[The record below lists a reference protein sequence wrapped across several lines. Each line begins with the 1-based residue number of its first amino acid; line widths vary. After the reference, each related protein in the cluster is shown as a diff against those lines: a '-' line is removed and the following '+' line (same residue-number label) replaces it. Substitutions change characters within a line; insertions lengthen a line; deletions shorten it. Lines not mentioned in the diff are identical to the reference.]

1 MSWKPLNDLNLTLA
15 GVTVPMMNTR
25 MYVHFSDHSPYG
37 GLSMALS
44 VVHARQ
50 TNSFCPF
57 QGNASLWTTVLS
69 KSNKN
74 ILRPNQNLQLI
85 PKWHSSHPPN
95 SLFKQASHYTTSLAW
110 QLISESVVATTRT
123 APSAFARWIQKLGRS
138 LAGTS
143 RTECCGFDQCNP
155 TSLLLVPLNGESQA
169 HYFDATILTKLKRK
183 RKIRKEST
191 PKPFA
196 ANPRTVMVR
205 SWTL

>member
-44 VVHARQ
+44 VVHSRQ

-95 SLFKQASHYTTSLAW
+95 ALFKQASHYTTSLAW
-110 QLISESVVATTRT
+110 QLISKSVVAATRT
-123 APSAFARWIQKLGRS
+123 APSAFARWIRKLPHWA
-138 LAGTS
+138 LPS
-143 RTECCGFDQCNP
+143 RNVSDRV
-155 TSLLLVPLNGESQA
+155 LW
-169 HYFDATILTKLKRK
+169 
-183 RKIRKEST
+183 IRPVQSY
-191 PKPFA
+191 
-196 ANPRTVMVR
+196 
-205 SWTL
+205 